1 MLWRSG
7 YGFCAAPRISCGEN
21 RERHAVRERVYG
33 CPQKRNR
40 IGALR
45 WRTLRSRIRFNP
57 ERIRWAVQ
65 WVVRRMNVLWAVN
78 ANWNDDGWNV
88 EANSP
93 SNPNE
98 WNADNE
104 FVSRNPLLSPRILFL
119 SGRGFCQKSFT
130 PTAYHLPRFLYE
142 NGNLLKFLAR
152 NELGFPGDLNEETH

>member
-65 WVVRRMNVLWAVN
+65 GMVRRMNVLWAVN

-88 EANSP
+88 ETNSP
-93 SNPNE
+93 SNPNS
-98 WNADNE
+98 WNAGNE
-104 FVSRNPLLSPRILFL
+104 FVSRNPALSPLNDSRRAGLSLRCLFASRLSYDQPLQCGTQFRRIV
-119 SGRGFCQKSFT
+119 SVVSAWP
-130 PTAYHLPRFLYE
+130 PTRF
-142 NGNLLKFLAR
+142 A
-152 NELGFPGDLNEETH
+152 

>member
-65 WVVRRMNVLWAVN
+65 WMVRRMNVLWAVN

-88 EANSP
+88 EANSV

-98 WNADNE
+98 WNAGNE
-104 FVSRNPLLSPRILFL
+104 FLSRYPFLSPPTSLLGGFFASNPLRHPPIMRPAPSMRVANSSKCLLCI
-119 SGRGFCQKSFT
+119 
-130 PTAYHLPRFLYE
+130 
-142 NGNLLKFLAR
+142 NLAS
-152 NELGFPGDLNEETH
+152 HAI